1 MVSLS
6 IIGMTGWVNPLRM
19 AIRRPGTLSVARR
32 WSGGAFFV
40 CTPGGGRRGAQ
51 ERYSTLQRAHRRG
64 PRRASASLG
73 HKSSSWAQGQQ
84 GGRQHLPQ
92 RRGALGGVPG
102 PGLPQRVPPA
112 LGVRPPPGRPARART
127 EPGVERGRRPWEPQT
142 LAGHTSLTR
151 HDRQAVLPWRER
163 GACRTTTTMRVALR
177 VRALLQ
183 ELAQASGR
191 SRQGVV
197 EQAVEQ
203 YRRQQQLAAPH
214 AADAALR
221 AHPEA
226 GAPLAQARL
235 A

>member
-1 MVSLS
+1 
-6 IIGMTGWVNPLRM
+6 
-19 AIRRPGTLSVARR
+19 
-32 WSGGAFFV
+32 
-40 CTPGGGRRGAQ
+40 
-51 ERYSTLQRAHRRG
+51 
-64 PRRASASLG
+64 
-73 HKSSSWAQGQQ
+73 
-84 GGRQHLPQ
+84 
-92 RRGALGGVPG
+92 
-102 PGLPQRVPPA
+102 
-112 LGVRPPPGRPARART
+112 
-127 EPGVERGRRPWEPQT
+127 
-142 LAGHTSLTR
+142 
-151 HDRQAVLPWRER
+151 
-163 GACRTTTTMRVALR
+163 MRVALR

-214 AADAALR
+214 AADAALC

>member
-1 MVSLS
+1 M
-6 IIGMTGWVNPLRM
+6 
-19 AIRRPGTLSVARR
+19 
-32 WSGGAFFV
+32 
-40 CTPGGGRRGAQ
+40 
-51 ERYSTLQRAHRRG
+51 
-64 PRRASASLG
+64 
-73 HKSSSWAQGQQ
+73 
-84 GGRQHLPQ
+84 
-92 RRGALGGVPG
+92 
-102 PGLPQRVPPA
+102 
-112 LGVRPPPGRPARART
+112 ART
-127 EPGVERGRRPWEPQT
+127 RGV
-142 LAGHTSLTR
+142 
-151 HDRQAVLPWRER
+151 
-163 GACRTTTTMRVALR
+163 RTTTTMRVALR